1 MSESKHTLL
10 SEAIDV
16 LEYATNGKQEEFFLS
31 EEYIS
36 GRNYSASFVRKYS
49 EEESVGEQYRIWF
62 EIGSTVYNIQHSP
75 VATFMVIENV
85 TGKQDDEPV
94 EEENEENETEEAPQ
108 EETIE

>member
-16 LEYATNGKQEEFFLS
+16 LEYATNGKQEDFFLA

-49 EEESVGEQYRIWF
+49 DAETVGEQYRIWF
-62 EIGSTVYNIQHSP
+62 EIGSTTYNIQHSP
-75 VATFMVIENV
+75 VATLMVIENV
-85 TGKQDDEPV
+85 TGKQDDEPA
-94 EEENEENETEEAPQ
+94 EEEI
-108 EETIE
+108 EETVAEDADSEV